1 MLQVMNTAIFEGVWV
16 PLVTPMS
23 GANGAQ
29 IDHNAFARLVDYY
42 LAAGVNGLVV
52 AGTTGEGMLLTDEE
66 RRRLAETAC
75 YLAHGHAPVLA
86 GVGAADTT
94 NAARQIRSLDDL
106 PLAGYLV
113 PPPYYLRPSQEGILW
128 HYRTLAAGTRKPLVL
143 YNVPLRTGVTLGV
156 ETIRELAS
164 HESFAA
170 IKECDAHPLTHL
182 PSQVTMRVLC
192 GDDIQIL
199 PALRAGAVGCISA
212 AAHVR
217 PDLYLKLMRYVRE
230 GDMDHA
236 NTLFNGMKPLIRRLF
251 SEPNPV
257 AIKAALASL
266 GFCQD
271 TVRRP
276 LMPCPPALR
285 KDIDTQLEVTMAF

>member
-1 MLQVMNTAIFEGVWV
+1 MNTAIFEGVWI
-16 PLVTPMS
+16 PLVTPMT

-42 LAAGVNGLVV
+42 LAAGVNGFVV
-52 AGTTGEGMLLTDEE
+52 AGTTGEGTLLTEDE
-66 RRRLAETAC
+66 RRWLVETAC
-75 YLAHGHAPVLA
+75 HLAHGHAPVLA
-86 GVGAADTT
+86 GVGAADTA
-94 NAARQIRSLDDL
+94 NAARQMRHLDDL

-164 HESFAA
+164 HDAFVA
-170 IKECDAHPLTHL
+170 IKECDAHPLVHL
-182 PSQVTMRVLC
+182 PSQTTMRVLC
-192 GDDIQIL
+192 GDDMQL
-199 PALRAGAVGCISA
+199 LAALQAGATGCISA

-217 PDLYLKLMRYVRE
+217 PDLYLKLVRYVRD
-230 GDMDHA
+230 GDMAHA

-266 GFCQD
+266 GLCAP

-276 LMPCPPALR
+276 LMPCTEALR
-285 KDIDTQLEVTMAF
+285 KDIDAQLEVTMAF

>member
-1 MLQVMNTAIFEGVWV
+1 MNTAIFEGVWI
-16 PLVTPMS
+16 PLVTPMT

-29 IDHNAFARLVDYY
+29 IDRNAFARLVDYY

-52 AGTTGEGMLLTDEE
+52 AGTTGEGTLLDDDE
-66 RRRLAETAC
+66 RRWLVETAC
-75 YLAHGHAPVLA
+75 HLAHGHAPVVA
-86 GVGAADTT
+86 GVGAADTA
-94 NAARQIRSLDDL
+94 NAAQQIRNIEDL

-164 HESFAA
+164 HDAFAA
-170 IKECDAHPLTHL
+170 IKECDAHPLLHL

-192 GDDIQIL
+192 GDDMQLL
-199 PALRAGAVGCISA
+199 PALQAGAVGCISA
-212 AAHVR
+212 AAHIR
-217 PDLYLKLMRYVRE
+217 PDLYLKLFRYVRE
-230 GDMDHA
+230 GDMTHA
-236 NTLFNGMKPLIRRLF
+236 TTLFNGMKPLIRRLF

-266 GFCQD
+266 GLCPE

-276 LMPCPPALR
+276 LMPCTPALR
-285 KDIDTQLEVTMAF
+285 REIDTQLEVTMAF

>member
-1 MLQVMNTAIFEGVWV
+1 MNTAIFEGVWV
-16 PLVTPMS
+16 PLVTPMT
-23 GANGAQ
+23 GANGAE
-29 IDHNAFARLVDYY
+29 IDRNAFARLVDYY

-52 AGTTGEGMLLTDEE
+52 AGTTGEGTLLSDDE
-66 RRRLAETAC
+66 RRWLAEVAC
-75 YLAHGHAPVLA
+75 HLARGHAPVLA
-86 GVGAADTT
+86 GVGASDTA
-94 NAARQIRSLDDL
+94 NAARQIRALDDL

-128 HYRTLAAGTRKPLVL
+128 HYRSLAAGTRRPLVL

-170 IKECDAHPLTHL
+170 IKECDAHPLTRL
-182 PSQVTMRVLC
+182 PSQVTIRVLC
-192 GDDIQIL
+192 GDDMQIL
-199 PALRAGAVGCISA
+199 PALRAGAAGCISA

-217 PDLYLKLMRYVRE
+217 PDLYLKLIRYVRE

-236 NTLFNGMKPLIRRLF
+236 STLFNGMKPLIRRLF

-266 GFCQD
+266 GLCTP

-276 LMPCPPALR
+276 LMPCSTALH
-285 KDIDTQLEVTMAF
+285 KDIDAQLEVTMAF

>member
-1 MLQVMNTAIFEGVWV
+1 MNTAIFEGVWI
-16 PLVTPMS
+16 PLVTPMT

-29 IDHNAFARLVDYY
+29 IDRNAFARLVDYY
-42 LAAGVNGLVV
+42 LAAGVSGLVV
-52 AGTTGEGMLLTDEE
+52 AGTTGEGTLLDDDE
-66 RRRLAETAC
+66 RRWLVETAC
-75 YLAHGHAPVLA
+75 HLAHGHAPVMA
-86 GVGAADTT
+86 GVGAADTA
-94 NAARQIRSLDDL
+94 NAAHQIRSLDDL

-128 HYRTLAAGTRKPLVL
+128 HYRTLAASTRKPLVL

-164 HESFAA
+164 HEAFAA
-170 IKECDAHPLTHL
+170 IKECDAHPLLHL

-192 GDDIQIL
+192 GDDMQL
-199 PALRAGAVGCISA
+199 LAALQAGAAGCISA

-217 PDLYLKLMRYVRE
+217 PDLYLKLLSYVRD
-230 GDMDHA
+230 GDMSHA
-236 NTLFNGMKPLIRRLF
+236 TTLFSGMKPLIRRLF

-266 GFCQD
+266 GLCAQ

-276 LMPCPPALR
+276 LMPCSPTLR
-285 KDIDTQLEVTMAF
+285 KEIDAQLEVTMAF